1 MTARACILVLAQH
14 RNAIDVVFVTEYE
27 RLCVFWNWLQRNVTT
42 DFLFIIGI
50 FMTKIWQSSLS
61 HLPKNCKFIF
71 MTMHC
76 NVRVYKSE

>member
-50 FMTKIWQSSLS
+50 FMTKI
-61 HLPKNCKFIF
+61 
-71 MTMHC
+71 
-76 NVRVYKSE
+76 